1 MGFGLAKKIKLAD
14 LSKEEKNKL
23 RKTAV
28 YSLLVTFLVCVIL
41 VGCFACSQQTPNE
54 QQNPDKK
61 AESQRLYW
69 TGILSSDTDWNPQTN
84 EQNDGILCGFDE
96 AMTAHTN
103 YDESTGCL
111 VIGFGNK
118 PYIEYGNITLSSC
131 EGNIELSDGSVWS
144 VKFSEKNGI
153 KYMTIVDSEGKTVYY
168 DCK

>member
-23 RKTAV
+23 HTTAV
-28 YSLLVTFLVCVIL
+28 CSLLVTFFICVIL

-54 QQNPDKK
+54 QQNQNKT

-69 TGILSSDTDWNPQTN
+69 TGILNDTDWTPQTN
-84 EQNDGILCGFDE
+84 ATNDGILCGLSE
-96 AMTAHTN
+96 ALPAHIR
-103 YDESTGCL
+103 YDESTRCL

-118 PYIEYGNITLSSC
+118 PYIEYGNITLSSG
-131 EGNIELSDGSVWS
+131 EGKIELSDGSVWS
-144 VKFSEKNGI
+144 VKFSEKNNV

-168 DCK
+168 DCT